1 MTVRCA
7 LYRSQRKRRGE
18 HMAEKVEVITI
29 PAYSK
34 EDFTESTVPFDF
46 LMGFQEDPF
55 VQQQMVQRMKE
66 YAATVGIRSF
76 VSLWNIYQ
84 KSLAQKGKAKELER
98 ATDFTDQPV
107 ELYCGE
113 YTCTDAGVRYVN
125 KLGFPVVVCQ
135 HPILVSRR
143 YVNVDSG
150 EEKLEVA
157 FARAGRW
164 KKPVICDRT
173 MLANSQ
179 KILELAAHGVAV
191 DSDNA
196 RELVKY
202 ITYIENRNYD
212 KLGETQSVG
221 RLGWIE
227 GCGFSPYVD
236 GLQFDGDV
244 SFRQMFQAVQS
255 AGTLKKWLETVRPG
269 REHSQIVRIMLAAS
283 FASVLIE
290 PLGCL
295 PFFCH
300 VWGGT
305 EAGKTVGLMVATS
318 VWANPAPGEYLKTF
332 NTTNVHMEQVA
343 GFCNSLPLC
352 FDELQINKDR
362 QDFDKTIYMLAEGIS
377 KGRGAKSGGIQRVY
391 SWHNCILT
399 TGEMP
404 ISTARSGGGAVNRIV
419 EIDCKGERLF
429 TDPRTTANGVRKV
442 YGTAGKAFVDA
453 LMQDGGIEWAATVYN
468 QYYAELSD
476 GEVTEK
482 QAMAGALILTADQL
496 AEDWIFLDGLRVDK
510 DALKKYLSTKDEV
523 DANKRAYAW
532 LMDFL
537 AVNGSHFAG
546 REDVPISEIWGEISE
561 AEGVAYIINSVFDA
575 KMAEAG
581 FNPNAFKSWANGRGV
596 LKTDGGEKRLTRQKR
611 IKGSKVKSRC
621 VCLELPR
628 DEQSGEVVLA
638 EIGNDEDPDFPFNLL
653 DSL

>member
-1 MTVRCA
+1 M
-7 LYRSQRKRRGE
+7 
-18 HMAEKVEVITI
+18 EVIAI

-46 LMGFQEDPF
+46 LMGFREDPF

-84 KSLAQKGKAKELER
+84 RSMAQKGKAKELER

-157 FARAGRW
+157 FSRAGRW
-164 KKPVICDRT
+164 KRPVICDRT

-221 RLGWIE
+221 RLGWID
-227 GCGFSPYVD
+227 GCGFSPYVE

-255 AGTLKKWLETVRPG
+255 AGTLKKWIDTVRPG
-269 REHSQIVRIMLAAS
+269 RENSQIVRIMLAAS

-332 NTTNVHMEQVA
+332 NTTSVHMEQVA

-352 FDELQINKDR
+352 FDELQIVKDR

-429 TDPRTTANGVRKV
+429 TDPRTTASGVRKV
-442 YGTAGKAFVDA
+442 YGTAGKAFIAA
-453 LMQDGGIEWAATVYN
+453 LTQDGGIERAASVYSE
-468 QYYAELSD
+468 YYSSLSD

-496 AEDWIFLDGLRVDK
+496 ADEWIFQDGLQVDR
-510 DALKKYLSTKDEV
+510 DTLAGYLSSRDDV

-581 FNPNAFKSWANGRGV
+581 FNPGAFRSWANGHGL
-596 LKTDGGEKRLTRQKR
+596 LKTDGGERRLTRQKR
-611 IKGSKVKSRC
+611 IKGTKVKARC
-621 VCLELPR
+621 VCVELPR
-628 DEQSGEVVLA
+628 DEQSRELVFA
-638 EIGNDEDPDFPFNLL
+638 STDDAEDPDFPFDLL